1 MLAYLLGRLAGGA
14 VAIALLTVVV
24 HALMA
29 ATAGDPLV
37 ALLGPTVR
45 QLPLEQQARLRAEAG
60 LDRSWPRQAA
70 DHLGGLLRGDL
81 GSSRRSG
88 RPVSAELRDRLPA
101 TVALALAALPLAL
114 ALGLAVGT
122 ATAAAA
128 RTWLDTLLSG
138 LLLVGTAVPAYWTG
152 LLLVLAFSLTLGWLP
167 SSGGGDAR
175 HLLLPALTLGLA
187 AAAPLAR
194 ITRSSLLDALA
205 EPHVVAARARGLSG
219 AQVLWRHGLRNAW
232 VPILTVAGLDL
243 GRMLGGAVFV
253 EAVFA
258 WPGLGL
264 LMVDAIAARDAP
276 LVQGIVLVGAA
287 TVLTLSLVVDL
298 AYLRLDP
305 RVRYR

>member
-14 VAIALLTVVV
+14 VAIALLTVIV
-24 HALMA
+24 HGLMA

-70 DHLGGLLRGDL
+70 DHLGGLLRGEL

-88 RPVSAELRDRLPA
+88 RPVTAELRDRLPA

-128 RTWLDTLLSG
+128 RSWLDTLLSG

-167 SSGGGDAR
+167 SSGGGGAR

-232 VPILTVAGLDL
+232 VPILTVAGVDL

-258 WPGLGL
+258 WPGVGL

-287 TVLTLSLVVDL
+287 TVLALSLIVDL
-298 AYLRLDP
+298 A
-305 RVRYR
+305 